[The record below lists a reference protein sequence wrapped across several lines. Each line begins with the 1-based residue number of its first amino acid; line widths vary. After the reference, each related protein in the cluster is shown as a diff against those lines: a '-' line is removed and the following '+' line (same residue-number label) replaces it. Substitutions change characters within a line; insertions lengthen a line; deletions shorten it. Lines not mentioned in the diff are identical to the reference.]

1 MNSKSKK
8 KRNKIPLYPSKNK
21 PINKKEKKPKIASIL
36 HHWKQPS
43 TPSFTN
49 SKKFSSSNNFNTIYC
64 NSCNNNNTSKSK
76 DNKSLQNNSSKQN
89 LFHAFIPK
97 SKSNTEVKLKK
108 QKITLIKKINKSKF
122 IPFNFKNIKEF
133 NYKKDIKDHN
143 FDINN
148 NKNEYKNGINE
159 KDTLSSYNSHNMNN
173 TKANTNSN
181 TTIGMSQLYS
191 DRYSKDNNNKIM
203 QELNNPMEFTFGNL
217 NYFQTQN
224 NKETKT
230 TLISSN
236 TLNMPFISIDNNKH
250 FQSLDNN
257 DSANKNMFMKNLIKN
272 IKLINSKMKI
282 NNNKN
287 NSEKSND
294 NNINNKN
301 YNNIKSYSIEKDY
314 YKKKEKK
321 RINKI
326 LTLPIWPKA
335 NIDKKD
341 FQMSCNEFHKSQ
353 KLSKK
358 GSDLIPFDKKYINKK
373 HKLIIKKQYDSE
385 KNNRINNIRVC
396 ISTKNKDNKKHLHKL
411 FIKQNSAKCLTK
423 KNKSSPKLFLKHPS
437 LKNLFDQ

>member
-64 NSCNNNNTSKSK
+64 NSCNNNNTSKNK
-76 DNKSLQNNSSKQN
+76 DNKGLQSNSSKQN

-287 NSEKSND
+287 SSEKSND

-321 RINKI
+321 TITKI

-358 GSDLIPFDKKYINKK
+358 GSDLIY
-373 HKLIIKKQYDSE
+373 
-385 KNNRINNIRVC
+385 
-396 ISTKNKDNKKHLHKL
+396 
-411 FIKQNSAKCLTK
+411 
-423 KNKSSPKLFLKHPS
+423 
-437 LKNLFDQ
+437 